1 MQKIVFNAHYLMY
14 LDTAMGAYWR
24 ELALPYADTMA
35 SLEGDLFVKKATL
48 EYHAPALYDELLQ
61 VGLRLESI
69 GNSSLRYAGAV
80 FRNGALLVSAELI
93 YVFADPAS
101 RTSRQVHTALRKV
114 LTDFEAGTPM
124 IETIAGSWQALGES
138 ITPLRNSVFVNEQKI
153 SPALVYDDSD
163 ESAIHAAVVNGLG
176 RVVSSGRLLVHAPGI
191 GRIGRIATD
200 PALRG
205 HGLAR
210 EVLHALMNASKQ
222 RGDRA
227 IVLHAQTSAAGFYR
241 KEGFEPVGPEF
252 EEAGI
257 AHQEMEIRWP

>member
-80 FRNGALLVSAELI
+80 FHNGALLVSAELI

-101 RTSRQVHTALRKV
+101 RCAWNVVPSTPPTSRC
-114 LTDFEAGTPM
+114 
-124 IETIAGSWQALGES
+124 TIHSSPNSGGS
-138 ITPLRNSVFVNEQKI
+138 ITSNTVA
-153 SPALVYDDSD
+153 PA
-163 ESAIHAAVVNGLG
+163 SAKREADRSIAPCIAACV
-176 RVVSSGRLLVHAPGI
+176 RSG
-191 GRIGRIATD
+191 
-200 PALRG
+200 
-205 HGLAR
+205 
-210 EVLHALMNASKQ
+210 
-222 RGDRA
+222 
-227 IVLHAQTSAAGFYR
+227 
-241 KEGFEPVGPEF
+241 
-252 EEAGI
+252 
-257 AHQEMEIRWP
+257 